1 MHERKRDGV
10 GWREYEQ
17 REREQEGEADVPLSR
32 EPDKGLDPK
41 ILGPRP
47 KDEADA

>member
-1 MHERKRDGV
+1 MRDGV

-17 REREQEGEADVPLSR
+17 REREQGEADAPLSR
-32 EPDKGLDPK
+32 EPVKGLDPK

-47 KDEADA
+47 KGEADA